1 MQKLRWAGKRLKL
14 LPPLLSLMSDIASAH
29 GASQSQVALN
39 WLINELSGLS
49 IALKEGQIVTTGTA
63 TIPLEIKNGDTV
75 FADFGALGIVSATF
89 QT

>member
-1 MQKLRWAGKRLKL
+1 M
-14 LPPLLSLMSDIASAH
+14 
-29 GASQSQVALN
+29 
-39 WLINELSGLS
+39 LILS

-89 QT
+89 QP